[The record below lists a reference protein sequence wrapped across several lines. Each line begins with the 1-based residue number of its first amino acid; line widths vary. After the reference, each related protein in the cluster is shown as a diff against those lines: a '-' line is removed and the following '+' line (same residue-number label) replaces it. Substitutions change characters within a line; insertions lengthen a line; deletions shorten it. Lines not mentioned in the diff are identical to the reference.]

1 MNPDSQSLTLRRP
14 DDWHLHLRDGAML
27 ATVLPFTVERFGR
40 AMVMPNL
47 EVPVTSP
54 ARARDYRARIAA
66 AVPEGAR
73 FTPLMTC
80 YLTDDTE
87 PEVMVE
93 AYRNG
98 IFAAAKLYPANVTT
112 GAQAGV
118 TDMARIAKLLEAM
131 EEADM
136 VLLVHGEVAD
146 PDVDPFDRETVFIDR
161 VLAPL
166 RRSFP
171 GLRVVLEHVT
181 TEDAVAFVAESN
193 ARTAATITP
202 HHLVIN
208 RGAMFAGGLRPHFY
222 CLPVAKRERHRQ
234 ALRQAAT
241 LGEPS
246 FFLGTDSA
254 PHADRAK
261 FGSCGCAGIFN
272 APVALEVYAQVFE
285 EEGALDRLEDFAS
298 VFGPRF
304 YGLAANEGTVTLE
317 RTPWQVPAMVPV
329 AVPGADGDVL
339 TPFMGGETVNWRLK
353 P

>member
-1 MNPDSQSLTLRRP
+1 MSPDRQNLTLRRP

-54 ARARDYRARIAA
+54 GLAEDYRARIIA
-66 AVPEGAR
+66 AVPGHAR

-80 YLTDDTE
+80 YLTDDTAPGE
-87 PEVMVE
+87 MVE

-118 TDMARIAKLLEAM
+118 TDMARIAKVLEAM
-131 EEADM
+131 EQADM
-136 VLLVHGEVAD
+136 PLLVHGEVAD
-146 PDVDPFDRETVFIDR
+146 PDVDPFDREAVFIDR

-166 RRSFP
+166 RRRHP
-171 GLRVVLEHVT
+171 GLRVVFEHVT

-254 PHADRAK
+254 PHPDRAK
-261 FGSCGCAGIFN
+261 FSACGCAGIFN
-272 APVALEVYAQVFE
+272 APAALEIYAQVFD
-285 EEGALDRLEDFAS
+285 EEGALDRLEEFAS

-304 YGLAANEGTVTLE
+304 YGLAPNQDTVTLE
-317 RTPWQVPAMVPV
+317 RAPWQVPAAVPV
-329 AVPGADGDVL
+329 AVSGADGDVL
-339 TPFMGGETVNWRLK
+339 TPFMAGETMNWRLGS
-353 P
+353 

>member
-1 MNPDSQSLTLRRP
+1 MNPDRQYLTLRRP

-27 ATVLPFTVERFGR
+27 ETVLPFTVERFCR

-54 ARARDYRARIAA
+54 DLAEDYRRRITA
-66 AVPEGAR
+66 AVPGGAQ

-80 YLTDDTE
+80 YLTDDTR

-118 TDMARIAKLLEAM
+118 TDMACIAKLLEAM

-136 VLLVHGEVAD
+136 PLLVHGEVAD
-146 PDVDPFDRETVFIDR
+146 PDVDPFDREAVFIDR

-166 RRSFP
+166 RRSHP
-171 GLRVVLEHVT
+171 GLRVVFEHVT

-193 ARTAATITP
+193 GRTAATITP

-208 RGAMFAGGLRPHFY
+208 RGAMFAGGFRPHFY
-222 CLPVAKRERHRQ
+222 CLPVAKRERHRK

-241 LGEPS
+241 SGEGS

-254 PHADRAK
+254 PHPDRAK
-261 FGSCGCAGIFN
+261 FSASGCAGIFN

-304 YGLAANEGTVTLE
+304 YGIKANQDTVTLE
-317 RTPWQVPAMVPV
+317 RAPWQVPAQV
-329 AVPGADGDVL
+329 AAADGDVL
-339 TPFMGGETVNWRLK
+339 TPFMAGGTVNWRLTG
-353 P
+353 